1 MSGKLSLAVR
11 GIQDRWL
18 TEQPQYSHFIS
29 RFRRHTKF
37 AFEQVEVP
45 FERFNE
51 PGSEATARIQNN
63 TGDMLKGVTLS
74 VDLPPPIPKSENN
87 HSFALEKGA
96 NVGDI
101 TLDGDTV
108 SSPLTVY
115 QGVEYT
121 FTSSEQFEVVQGIG
135 TNDWSYEQVGSDHI
149 LRLKIQVNI
158 VADYNST
165 YIRPH
170 GDDSYQLALDVKQ
183 IRWDTSTPTKMIK
196 YADLIIGGQTIQRI
210 TGDYIYMYNQLNYTD
225 NDTTFTLVP
234 TTLHN
239 SYPIMNDAT
248 YPQYTNFQKY
258 KIQLPFYFNGHP
270 SLAIPT
276 CGLDVHI
283 IEVKVKLK
291 PADELTVE
299 YDDSSSTYTKI
310 TPITCDMSPRN
321 MSLFCDFV
329 YVTEDEKN
337 FIRTRPIEYVI
348 TQTQVAEI
356 RMKAGV
362 SSRAVM
368 INFKH
373 PVKELFFLAK
383 DDETK
388 EHVPIKHVNL
398 KFNNNTVI
406 DADNLMLSAEQP
418 LRNYTNSIDPDNE
431 FGVYSF
437 SMKPDVHYPTGQV
450 NMSRVIHKLLE
461 VELDDGINSTRSHTL
476 HVYATNYNVVRING
490 GMAGLKF

>member
-1 MSGKLSLAVR
+1 MSGKLSLAVK

-87 HSFALEKGA
+87 RSFALERG
-96 NVGDI
+96 
-101 TLDGDTV
+101 TLDGVATT
-108 SSPLTVY
+108 SLIVY

-121 FTSSEQFEVVQGIG
+121 FTSSERFEVVDANA
-135 TNDWSYEQVGSDHI
+135 NDWSYEQVGSDHI
-149 LRLKIQVNI
+149 LRLKIRVDI
-158 VADYNST
+158 VTDYDYT
-165 YIRPH
+165 YIRPY
-170 GDDSYQLALDVKQ
+170 GDNSYQLALDVTQ
-183 IRWDTSTPTKMIK
+183 IRWNTSTPTKMIK

-225 NDTTFTLVP
+225 NDTAFTLVP

-239 SYPIMNDAT
+239 SYPIVNDAT

-283 IEVKVKLK
+283 IEVKIKLK
-291 PADELTVE
+291 PADELTAE
-299 YDDSSSTYTKI
+299 YDLSTGAYYT
-310 TPITCDMSPRN
+310 TNITCDMIPRN

-383 DDETK
+383 NDETK
-388 EHVPIKHVNL
+388 LHVPIKRVHL

-418 LRNYTNSIDPDNE
+418 LRHYTNSIDANNE

-437 SMKPDVHYPTGQV
+437 SMKPGVHYPTGQV

-461 VELDDGINSTRSHTL
+461 VELDDGINSTQSHTL
-476 HVYATNYNVVRING
+476 HVYATNYNVMRVNG

>member
-1 MSGKLSLAVR
+1 M
-11 GIQDRWL
+11 
-18 TEQPQYSHFIS
+18 
-29 RFRRHTKF
+29 
-37 AFEQVEVP
+37 
-45 FERFNE
+45 
-51 PGSEATARIQNN
+51 ARIQNN
-63 TGDMLKGVTLS
+63 TGDMLKGLTLS

-87 HSFALEKGA
+87 RSFALEKGV
-96 NVGDI
+96 NPGDI
-101 TLDGDTV
+101 TVNGYLVG
-108 SSPLTVY
+108 SLIVY

-121 FTSSEQFEVVQGIG
+121 FTSSERFEVVDANA
-135 TNDWSYEQVGSDHI
+135 NDWSYEQVGSDHI
-149 LRLKIQVNI
+149 LRLKIRVDI
-158 VADYNST
+158 VTDYDSV
-165 YIRPH
+165 YIRPY
-170 GDDSYQLALDVKQ
+170 GDDTYQLALDVTQ
-183 IRWDTSTPTKMIK
+183 IRWGTSTPTKMIK

-225 NDTTFTLVP
+225 NDTNFTLVP

-239 SYPIMNDAT
+239 SYPIINDAT
-248 YPQYTNFQKY
+248 YEQYTNFQKY
-258 KIQLPFYFNGHP
+258 KIQLPFYFKDHP

-283 IEVKVKLK
+283 IEVKIKLK

-299 YDDSSSTYTKI
+299 YDLSAGVYYT
-310 TPITCDMSPRN
+310 TDVTSDMVLRN

-329 YVTEDEKN
+329 YVTDVEKN

-356 RMKAGV
+356 RMNAGV

-383 DDETK
+383 DDVTK
-388 EHVPIKHVNL
+388 LHAPIKHVQL

-418 LRNYTNSIDPDNE
+418 LRHYTNSIDANNE

-437 SMKPDVHYPTGQV
+437 SMKPGVYYPTGQV

-461 VELDDGINSTRSHTL
+461 VELDDTINTTRSHTL
-476 HVYATNYNVVRING
+476 HVYATNYNVMRING

>member
-1 MSGKLSLAVR
+1 
-11 GIQDRWL
+11 
-18 TEQPQYSHFIS
+18 
-29 RFRRHTKF
+29 
-37 AFEQVEVP
+37 
-45 FERFNE
+45 
-51 PGSEATARIQNN
+51 
-63 TGDMLKGVTLS
+63 MLKGVTLS

-87 HSFALEKGA
+87 VSHTIAVGSGTEVLIDGSVATSFTA
-96 NVGDI
+96 
-101 TLDGDTV
+101 
-108 SSPLTVY
+108 Y

-121 FTSSEQFEVVQGIG
+121 FTSSEPFEVVVGVNP
-135 TNDWSYEQVGSDHI
+135 NDWSSQQVGNQYI
-149 LRLKIQVNI
+149 LTLKIQVNI
-158 VADYNST
+158 SADYVST
-165 YIRPH
+165 VIRAANHP
-170 GDDSYQLALDVKQ
+170 SNTVLLDVKQ

-210 TGDYIYMYNQLNYTD
+210 TGDYIYMYNQLNHTD

-239 SYPIMNDAT
+239 SYPIINDAT
-248 YPQYTNFQKY
+248 IPRYTDFQKY

-299 YDDSSSTYTKI
+299 YDISPPAYNKI

-373 PVKELFFLAK
+373 PVKELLFLAK

-476 HVYATNYNVVRING
+476 HVYATNYNVVRVNG

>member
-1 MSGKLSLAVR
+1 MSGKLSLAVK

-51 PGSEATARIQNN
+51 PGTEAMARIQNN
-63 TGDMLKGVTLS
+63 TGDMLKGLTLS

-87 HSFALEKGA
+87 RSFALEKDV
-96 NVGDI
+96 NTGDI
-101 TLDGDTV
+101 TLDG
-108 SSPLTVY
+108 SPAANLIVY
-115 QGVEYT
+115 QGVQYT
-121 FTSSEQFEVVQGIG
+121 FTSSERFEVMNADA
-135 TNDWSYEQVGSDHI
+135 NDWSYEQVGSDHI
-149 LRLKIQVNI
+149 LRLKIRVNI
-158 VADYNST
+158 DTDYDFA
-165 YIRPH
+165 YIRPQ
-170 GDDSYQLALDVKQ
+170 GDNTYQLALDVTQ
-183 IRWDTSTPTKMIK
+183 IRWGTSTPTKMIK

-225 NDTTFTLVP
+225 NDTNFTLVP

-239 SYPIMNDAT
+239 SYPIINDAT
-248 YPQYTNFQKY
+248 YPRYTNFQKY

-283 IEVKVKLK
+283 IEVKIKLK

-299 YDDSSSTYTKI
+299 YDLSAGQYYT
-310 TPITCDMSPRN
+310 TNITCDMIPRN
-321 MSLFCDFV
+321 MSLYCDFV
-329 YVTEDEKN
+329 YVTDDEKN

-383 DDETK
+383 NDETK
-388 EHVPIKHVNL
+388 LHVPIKRVHL

-418 LRNYTNSIDPDNE
+418 LRHYTNSIDANNE

-437 SMKPDVHYPTGQV
+437 SMKPGVYYPTGQV
-450 NMSRVIHKLLE
+450 NMSRVIHKLLN
-461 VELDDGINSTRSHTL
+461 VELDDGINSTQSHTL
-476 HVYATNYNVVRING
+476 HVYATNYNVMRVNG

>member
-1 MSGKLSLAVR
+1 MSGKLSLAVK

-51 PGSEATARIQNN
+51 PGTEAMARIQNN
-63 TGDMLKGVTLS
+63 TGDMLKGLTLS

-87 HSFALEKGA
+87 ASYTIEKGSNPNQVLINGA
-96 NVGDI
+96 PA
-101 TLDGDTV
+101 T
-108 SSPLTVY
+108 SLTVY
-115 QGVEYT
+115 QGVQYT
-121 FTSSEQFEVVQGIG
+121 FTSSEEFEFAQGIDV
-135 TNDWSYEQVGSDHI
+135 NDWSYEFDGNAHI
-149 LRLKIQVNI
+149 LTLKIQVNI
-158 VADYNST
+158 VANYSSLIVRHTVDQ
-165 YIRPH
+165 
-170 GDDSYQLALDVKQ
+170 SYAVALDVKQ

-225 NDTTFTLVP
+225 NDTNFTLVP

-239 SYPIMNDAT
+239 SYPIINDAT
-248 YPQYTNFQKY
+248 YAKYTNFQKY
-258 KIQLPFYFNGHP
+258 KIQLPFYFNNHP

-283 IEVKVKLK
+283 IEIKLKLK

-299 YDDSSSTYTKI
+299 YDTSSGTYNKI
-310 TPITCDMSPRN
+310 TPITCDMIPRN

-329 YVTEDEKN
+329 YVTDDEKN

-383 DDETK
+383 DDVTK
-388 EHVPIKHVNL
+388 SHVPIKRVHL

-418 LRNYTNSIDPDNE
+418 LRHYTNSIHPDNE

-437 SMKPDVHYPTGQV
+437 SMKPGVYYPTGQV

-461 VELDDGINSTRSHTL
+461 VELDDTINTTRSHTL
-476 HVYATNYNVVRING
+476 HVYATNYNVMRING

>member
-37 AFEQVEVP
+37 AFEQVEIP

-51 PGSEATARIQNN
+51 PGSESTARIQNN

-74 VDLPPPIPKSENN
+74 VDLPPPIPKNENN
-87 HSFALEKGA
+87 VSYTLEKGLNSNEVLIDEVA
-96 NVGDI
+96 
-101 TLDGDTV
+101 TT
-108 SSPLTVY
+108 SLTVY

-135 TNDWSYEQVGSDHI
+135 ANDWSYELVGSDHI

-158 VADYNST
+158 VADYSSVI
-165 YIRPH
+165 IRH
-170 GDDSYQLALDVKQ
+170 TVDQGHAVALDVKQ

-239 SYPIMNDAT
+239 SYPIINDAT
-248 YPQYTNFQKY
+248 NPQYTNFQKY

-299 YDDSSSTYTKI
+299 HDDSLSTYTKI

-373 PVKELFFLAK
+373 PVKEFFFLAK

-437 SMKPDVHYPTGQV
+437 SMKPGVHYPTGQV

-476 HVYATNYNVVRING
+476 HVYATNYNVVRVNG

>member
-1 MSGKLSLAVR
+1 MSGKLSLAVK

-45 FERFNE
+45 LERFNE

-87 HSFALEKGA
+87 RSFALEKGA

-101 TLDGDTV
+101 TLDGVTV
-108 SSPLTVY
+108 TSPLIVY

-121 FTSSEQFEVVQGIG
+121 FTSSEQFEVVNADA
-135 TNDWSYEQVGSDHI
+135 NDWSYEQVGSDHI
-149 LRLKIQVNI
+149 LRLKIRVNI
-158 VADYNST
+158 VTDYNFT
-165 YIRPH
+165 IIRPYNNN
-170 GDDSYQLALDVKQ
+170 SYQLALDVTQ
-183 IRWDTSTPTKMIK
+183 IHWNTSTPTKMIK

-239 SYPIMNDAT
+239 SYPIVNDAT
-248 YPQYTNFQKY
+248 DPQYTDFQKY

-283 IEVKVKLK
+283 IEVKIKLK

-299 YDDSSSTYTKI
+299 YDLSTGAYYNTN
-310 TPITCDMSPRN
+310 ITCDMILRN

-383 DDETK
+383 NDETK
-388 EHVPIKHVNL
+388 LHVPIKRVHL

-418 LRNYTNSIDPDNE
+418 LRHYTNSIDANNE

-437 SMKPDVHYPTGQV
+437 SMKPGVHYPTGQV

-461 VELDDGINSTRSHTL
+461 VELDDNIVTTQSHTL
-476 HVYATNYNVVRING
+476 HVYATNYNVMRVNG

>member
-1 MSGKLSLAVR
+1 MSGKLSLAVK

-51 PGSEATARIQNN
+51 PGTEAMARIQNN
-63 TGDMLKGVTLS
+63 TGDMLKGLTLS

-87 HSFALEKGA
+87 ASYTIEKGS
-96 NVGDI
+96 NPNQVLING
-101 TLDGDTV
+101 
-108 SSPLTVY
+108 SPATSLTVY
-115 QGVEYT
+115 QGVQYT
-121 FTSSEQFEVVQGIG
+121 FTSSEEFEVVNGIG
-135 TNDWSYEQVGSDHI
+135 VNDWSYELVGSDHI
-149 LRLKIQVNI
+149 LTLKIQVNI
-158 VADYNST
+158 VGDYS
-165 YIRPH
+165 YLVIRH
-170 GDDSYQLALDVKQ
+170 KVDQSYAVALDVKQ
-183 IRWDTSTPTKMIK
+183 IRWGTSTPTKMIK

-225 NDTTFTLVP
+225 NDTNFTLVP

-239 SYPIMNDAT
+239 SYPIVNDAT
-248 YPQYTNFQKY
+248 YEQYTNFQKY
-258 KIQLPFYFNGHP
+258 KIQLPFYFKGHP

-283 IEVKVKLK
+283 IEVKIKLK
-291 PADELTVE
+291 QADELTME
-299 YDDSSSTYTKI
+299 YDQSASTYST
-310 TPITCDMSPRN
+310 TNVTCDMIPRN
-321 MSLFCDFV
+321 MSIYCDFV
-329 YVTEDEKN
+329 YITEDEKN

-356 RMKAGV
+356 RMNAGV

-383 DDETK
+383 DDVTK
-388 EHVPIKHVNL
+388 LHVPIKRVHL

-418 LRNYTNSIDPDNE
+418 LRHYTNSIDANNE

-437 SMKPDVHYPTGQV
+437 SMKPGVYYPTGQV

-461 VELDDGINSTRSHTL
+461 VELDDTINTTRTHTL
-476 HVYATNYNVVRING
+476 HVYATNYNVMRING

>member
-11 GIQDRWL
+11 GIQDMWL

-37 AFEQVEVP
+37 AFEQVEIP

-87 HSFALEKGA
+87 VSYTLAKGS
-96 NVGDI
+96 NPNDVLI
-101 TLDGDTV
+101 DGVATT
-108 SSPLTVY
+108 SLTVY

-121 FTSSEQFEVVQGIG
+121 FTSSEQFEVAQGIG
-135 TNDWSYEQVGSDHI
+135 ANDWSYELDGSVHT

-158 VADYNST
+158 VANYSSLI
-165 YIRPH
+165 IRHKNEPNRAV
-170 GDDSYQLALDVKQ
+170 ALDVKQ

-210 TGDYIYMYNQLNYTD
+210 TGDYIYMHNQLNYTD
-225 NDTTFTLVP
+225 NDTKFTLVP

-239 SYPIMNDAT
+239 SYPIINDAT

-258 KIQLPFYFNGHP
+258 KIQLPFYFKGHP

-283 IEVKVKLK
+283 IEVKIKLK
-291 PADELTVE
+291 SVDELTVE
-299 YDDSSSTYTKI
+299 YDTSSSTYNI
-310 TPITCDMSPRN
+310 TSIPCDMSLKN

-383 DDETK
+383 DDVTDA
-388 EHVPIKHVNL
+388 HVPIKHVNL

-418 LRNYTNSIDPDNE
+418 LRHYTNSIDPDNE

-437 SMKPDVHYPTGQV
+437 SMKPGVHYPTGQV

-461 VELDDGINSTRSHTL
+461 VELDDGINALRSHTL
-476 HVYATNYNVVRING
+476 HVYATNYNIVRVNG

>member
-37 AFEQVEVP
+37 AFEQVEIP

-51 PGSEATARIQNN
+51 PGSEAMARIENN
-63 TGDMLKGVTLS
+63 TGDMLKGLTLS

-87 HSFALEKGA
+87 RSFSLEKGV
-96 NVGDI
+96 NPGDI
-101 TLDGDTV
+101 LLDGSTTNSLV
-108 SSPLTVY
+108 VH

-121 FTSSEQFEVVQGIG
+121 FTSSEKFEVLNGIG
-135 TNDWSYEQVGSDHI
+135 VNDWSYELDGGDHI
-149 LRLKIQVNI
+149 LRIKIQVNI
-158 VADYNST
+158 VGNYSLV
-165 YIRPH
+165 YIRPEN
-170 GDDSYQLALDVKQ
+170 DNTYRLPLYVKQ
-183 IRWDTSTPTKMIK
+183 IRWNTSTPTKMIK

-225 NDTTFTLVP
+225 NDTNFTLVP

-239 SYPIMNDAT
+239 SYPIVNDAT
-248 YPQYTNFQKY
+248 YDSYTNFQKY
-258 KIQLPFYFNGHP
+258 KIQLPFYFKDHP

-283 IEVKVKLK
+283 IEVKLKLK

-299 YDDSSSTYTKI
+299 YDTGLSTYNT
-310 TPITCDMSPRN
+310 TSITCDMIPRN
-321 MSLFCDFV
+321 MSLYCDFV

-362 SSRAVM
+362 SKRAVM

-383 DDETK
+383 NDVTK
-388 EHVPIKHVNL
+388 LHIPIKHVHL

-418 LRNYTNSIDPDNE
+418 LRHYTNSIDVNNE

-437 SMKPDVHYPTGQV
+437 SMKPGVYYPTGQV

-461 VELDDGINSTRSHTL
+461 VELDDSINSLQSHTL
-476 HVYATNYNVVRING
+476 HVYATNYNVMRING